1 MARLLCKWLTLLA
14 FTGFQLL
21 LPSIV
26 YASPATTALL
36 TMARAG
42 GGALVQAGALSATPI
57 GGTVLGMSM
66 ANWLNEPP
74 AGGEY
79 DCMVAVN
86 PSCLPAP
93 ANWSRDGNGQPTPP
107 AKIDNPSSPT
117 AKQSAGSAEC
127 KRRWG
132 PDATFN
138 GGIENSIAYA
148 KCEMNGGTI
157 DDLGPSFMTKPSPT
171 PAGYACSD
179 TNSPCA
185 LTDASQVR
193 KPDGIQCSVIQ
204 SGNSFSYDASN
215 PACDNA
221 SNGAFTNSNGT
232 FSVISSGG
240 LSIYPDKATADAKGN
255 PLATAQASATGT
267 TVKQYDPASNTTTTT
282 TINGGKVIGQST
294 EAGNTTGTNTG
305 TGGGT
310 KPEAITCESVGTCD
324 VAKDGTVKSIGTSLT
339 DFFKN
344 FTTVVQIPQLYKPTG
359 KTMKSAFDDYRQRM
373 NNAPFIAAVSNFFTV
388 QLSSVS
394 CPVWTIPS
402 VSVMG
407 KAIGPFQIDQFCSP
421 VALNVYRVMAAVVN
435 VVAAFFAFRI
445 AIE

>member
-1 MARLLCKWLTLLA
+1 MQRLCLQWLTLLA

-57 GGTVLGMSM
+57 GGTVLGMAM
-66 ANWLNEPP
+66 
-74 AGGEY
+74 
-79 DCMVAVN
+79 
-86 PSCLPAP
+86 
-93 ANWSRDGNGQPTPP
+93 ANWSRDGNGKPTPP

-138 GGIENSIAYA
+138 GGIENGIAYA

-157 DDLGPSFMTKPSPT
+157 DDLGPSFMTKPSPA

-193 KPDGIQCSVIQ
+193 KPDGIQCSVVQ
-204 SGNSFSYDASN
+204 SG
-215 PACDNA
+215 
-221 SNGAFTNSNGT
+221 GAFNFDTINPSCDAASSGQFENSNGT
-232 FSVISSGG
+232 FSVISNDD
-240 LSIYPDKATADAKGN
+240 LKIYQSRKAAEAKEA
-255 PLATAQASATGT
+255 PLASAKAEADGT
-267 TVKQYDPASNTTTTT
+267 TVKQYDKASNTTTTT
-282 TINGGKVIGQST
+282 TIKGGKVIGQST
-294 EAGNTTGTNTG
+294 EAGNTTGTNSG
-305 TGGGT
+305 TSGGT

-388 QLSSVS
+388 QLSSVA